1 MTEWKKMR
9 KPISALLLI
18 VGVALIVVG
27 VGSATWW
34 KPSTT
39 IVATTEAE
47 SESGIIVTDP
57 GVLEMVNDTVTVV
70 ARAPGTNV
78 EMVVA
83 SSSTANIWLGDDPH
97 VRVTGLTNWETLS
110 TEVPENDAA
119 PEDDI
124 SVQGSDLFSPENFL
138 TGDGAAEMHFVVPQ
152 GDWSLIAVGEDGTTP
167 QLTITWEREVDTP
180 HAIPLIILGIVIF
193 AAGSALFLFDTQ
205 VRSIAKKRAE
215 SIQRTERRDRADA
228 TETTVIPAI
237 KVDGTEPVAP
247 ERDTVREAS
256 GGSYGAGI
264 LPASPRAEEFR
275 AAELETEEPV
285 NEPVIEPVNEDET
298 ASDSDGESE
307 VAGNAEAAPHADSN
321 ETDELDESGDRDRDH
336 VAEAELSGESDQAE
350 ELAGAETQVDDKDES
365 GESSDQA
372 ELVADE
378 SGDADA
384 VTEEA
389 VSNESDLDDN
399 SDESDSVQDAEDH
412 AGADPNEVLSEI
424 SSSSHVESVESE
436 VEESG
441 ASDSEQDDAQGST
454 DESDN
459 DDERRA
465 TSAQWRE
472 LWGFGPKE

>member
-124 SVQGSDLFSPENFL
+124 SVQGSDLFSPDNFL
-138 TGDGAAEMHFVVPQ
+138 TGDGAAEMHFVVPE

-167 QLTITWEREVDTP
+167 QLTITWERDVDTP

-285 NEPVIEPVNEDET
+285 IEPVNEDET

-321 ETDELDESGDRDRDH
+321 ETDELDESGDRDR

-350 ELAGAETQVDDKDES
+350 ELAEAETQVDDKDES
-365 GESSDQA
+365 GESFDQA
-372 ELVADE
+372 ESVADE

-384 VTEEA
+384 DTAEA

-399 SDESDSVQDAEDH
+399 SDESDSVQDAENH
-412 AGADPNEVLSEI
+412 AGADPNEVLSEN
-424 SSSSHVESVESE
+424 SPSSHVESVDSE

-441 ASDSEQDDAQGST
+441 ASDSEQHDAQRST

>member
-124 SVQGSDLFSPENFL
+124 SVQGSDLFSPDNFL
-138 TGDGAAEMHFVVPQ
+138 TGDGAAEMHFVVPE

-247 ERDTVREAS
+247 ERDTVRETS

-275 AAELETEEPV
+275 AAELETE
-285 NEPVIEPVNEDET
+285 EPVIEPVNEDET

-321 ETDELDESGDRDRDH
+321 ETDELDESGDRDR

-365 GESSDQA
+365 GESFDQA
-372 ELVADE
+372 ESVADE

-384 VTEEA
+384 DTEEA

-399 SDESDSVQDAEDH
+399 SDESDSVQDAENH
-412 AGADPNEVLSEI
+412 AGADPNEVLSEN
-424 SSSSHVESVESE
+424 SPSSHVESVDSE

-441 ASDSEQDDAQGST
+441 ASDSEQHDAQRST

>member
-124 SVQGSDLFSPENFL
+124 SVQGSDLFSPDNFL
-138 TGDGAAEMHFVVPQ
+138 TGDGAAEMHFVVPE

-167 QLTITWEREVDTP
+167 QLTITWERDVDTP

-247 ERDTVREAS
+247 ERDTVRETS

-275 AAELETEEPV
+275 AAELETE
-285 NEPVIEPVNEDET
+285 EPVIEPVNEDET

-321 ETDELDESGDRDRDH
+321 ETDELDESGDRDR

-365 GESSDQA
+365 GESFDQA
-372 ELVADE
+372 ESVADE

-384 VTEEA
+384 DTEEA

-399 SDESDSVQDAEDH
+399 SDESDSVQDAENH
-412 AGADPNEVLSEI
+412 AGADPNEVLSEN
-424 SSSSHVESVESE
+424 SPSSHVESVDSE

-441 ASDSEQDDAQGST
+441 ASDSEQHDAQRST

>member
-138 TGDGAAEMHFVVPQ
+138 TGDGAAEMHFVVPE

-180 HAIPLIILGIVIF
+180 HAIPLY
-193 AAGSALFLFDTQ
+193 D
-205 VRSIAKKRAE
+205 
-215 SIQRTERRDRADA
+215 
-228 TETTVIPAI
+228 
-237 KVDGTEPVAP
+237 
-247 ERDTVREAS
+247 
-256 GGSYGAGI
+256 
-264 LPASPRAEEFR
+264 PRYR
-275 AAELETEEPV
+275 YPCR
-285 NEPVIEPVNEDET
+285 
-298 ASDSDGESE
+298 G
-307 VAGNAEAAPHADSN
+307 
-321 ETDELDESGDRDRDH
+321 
-336 VAEAELSGESDQAE
+336 
-350 ELAGAETQVDDKDES
+350 
-365 GESSDQA
+365 
-372 ELVADE
+372 
-378 SGDADA
+378 
-384 VTEEA
+384 
-389 VSNESDLDDN
+389 
-399 SDESDSVQDAEDH
+399 
-412 AGADPNEVLSEI
+412 
-424 SSSSHVESVESE
+424 
-436 VEESG
+436 
-441 ASDSEQDDAQGST
+441 
-454 DESDN
+454 
-459 DDERRA
+459 
-465 TSAQWRE
+465 
-472 LWGFGPKE
+472 

>member
-70 ARAPGTNV
+70 ARAPGANV

-138 TGDGAAEMHFVVPQ
+138 TGDGAAEMHFVVPE

-167 QLTITWEREVDTP
+167 QLTITWERDVDTP

-247 ERDTVREAS
+247 ERDTVRETS

-275 AAELETEEPV
+275 AAELETE
-285 NEPVIEPVNEDET
+285 EPVIEPVNEDET

-321 ETDELDESGDRDRDH
+321 ETDELDESGDRDR

-350 ELAGAETQVDDKDES
+350 ELSEAETQVDDKDES
-365 GESSDQA
+365 GESFDQA
-372 ELVADE
+372 ESVADE

-384 VTEEA
+384 DTEEA

-399 SDESDSVQDAEDH
+399 SDESDSAQDAENH
-412 AGADPNEVLSEI
+412 AGADPNEVLSEN
-424 SSSSHVESVESE
+424 SSSSHVESVDSE

-441 ASDSEQDDAQGST
+441 ASDSEQNDAQRST

>member
-124 SVQGSDLFSPENFL
+124 SVQGSDLFSPDNFL
-138 TGDGAAEMHFVVPQ
+138 TGDGAAEMHFVVPE

-247 ERDTVREAS
+247 ERDTVRETS

-275 AAELETEEPV
+275 AAELESEEPE
-285 NEPVIEPVNEDET
+285 NEPVNEDET

-321 ETDELDESGDRDRDH
+321 ETDELDESGDRDR

-365 GESSDQA
+365 GESFDQA
-372 ELVADE
+372 ESVADE

-384 VTEEA
+384 DTEEA

-399 SDESDSVQDAEDH
+399 SDESDSVQDAENH
-412 AGADPNEVLSEI
+412 AGADPNEVLSEN
-424 SSSSHVESVESE
+424 SPSSHVESVDSE

-441 ASDSEQDDAQGST
+441 ASDSEQHDAQSQT

>member
-124 SVQGSDLFSPENFL
+124 SVQGSDLFSPDNFL
-138 TGDGAAEMHFVVPQ
+138 TGDGAAEMHFVVPE

-285 NEPVIEPVNEDET
+285 IEPVNEDET

-321 ETDELDESGDRDRDH
+321 ETDELDESGDRDR

-365 GESSDQA
+365 GESFDQA
-372 ELVADE
+372 ESVADE

-384 VTEEA
+384 DTEEA

-399 SDESDSVQDAEDH
+399 SDESDSVQDAENH
-412 AGADPNEVLSEI
+412 AGADPNEVLSEN
-424 SSSSHVESVESE
+424 SPSSHVESVDSE

-441 ASDSEQDDAQGST
+441 VSDSEQHDAQRST

>member
-124 SVQGSDLFSPENFL
+124 SVQGSDLFSPDNFL
-138 TGDGAAEMHFVVPQ
+138 TGDGAAEMHFVVPE

-167 QLTITWEREVDTP
+167 QLTITWERDVDTP

-285 NEPVIEPVNEDET
+285 IEPVNEDET

-321 ETDELDESGDRDRDH
+321 ETDELDESGDRDR

-350 ELAGAETQVDDKDES
+350 ELAEAETQVDDKDES
-365 GESSDQA
+365 GESFDQA
-372 ELVADE
+372 ESVADE

-384 VTEEA
+384 DTEEA

-399 SDESDSVQDAEDH
+399 SDESDSVQDAENH
-412 AGADPNEVLSEI
+412 AGADPNEVLSEN
-424 SSSSHVESVESE
+424 SPSSHVESVDSE

-441 ASDSEQDDAQGST
+441 ASDSEQHDAQRST

>member
-124 SVQGSDLFSPENFL
+124 SVQGSDLFSPDNFL
-138 TGDGAAEMHFVVPQ
+138 TGDGAAEMHFVVPE

-285 NEPVIEPVNEDET
+285 IEPVNEDET

-321 ETDELDESGDRDRDH
+321 ETDELDESGDRDR

-350 ELAGAETQVDDKDES
+350 ELAEAETQVDDKDES
-365 GESSDQA
+365 GESFDQA
-372 ELVADE
+372 ESVADE

-384 VTEEA
+384 DTEEA

-399 SDESDSVQDAEDH
+399 SDESDSVQDAENH
-412 AGADPNEVLSEI
+412 AGADPNEVLSEN
-424 SSSSHVESVESE
+424 SPSSHVESVDSE

-441 ASDSEQDDAQGST
+441 ASDSEQHDAQRST

>member
-57 GVLEMVNDTVTVV
+57 GVLEMVNDTVTVA

-124 SVQGSDLFSPENFL
+124 SVQGSDLFSPDNFL
-138 TGDGAAEMHFVVPQ
+138 TGDGAAEMHFVVPE
-152 GDWSLIAVGEDGTTP
+152 GDWSLIAVGQDGTTP
-167 QLTITWEREVDTP
+167 QLTITWERDVDTP

-285 NEPVIEPVNEDET
+285 IEPVNEDET

-321 ETDELDESGDRDRDH
+321 ETDELDESGDRDR

-350 ELAGAETQVDDKDES
+350 ELAEAETQVDDKDES
-365 GESSDQA
+365 GESFDQA
-372 ELVADE
+372 ESVADE

-384 VTEEA
+384 DTEEA

-399 SDESDSVQDAEDH
+399 SDESDSAQDAENH
-412 AGADPNEVLSEI
+412 AGADPNEVLSEN
-424 SSSSHVESVESE
+424 SPSSHVESVDSE

-441 ASDSEQDDAQGST
+441 ASDSEQHDAQRST

>member
-124 SVQGSDLFSPENFL
+124 SVQGSDLFSPDNFL
-138 TGDGAAEMHFVVPQ
+138 TGDGAAEMHFVVPE

-247 ERDTVREAS
+247 ERDTVRETS

-275 AAELETEEPV
+275 AAELETE
-285 NEPVIEPVNEDET
+285 EPVIEPVNEDET

-321 ETDELDESGDRDRDH
+321 ETDELDESGDRDR

-350 ELAGAETQVDDKDES
+350 ELAEAETQVDDKDES
-365 GESSDQA
+365 GESFDQA
-372 ELVADE
+372 ESVADE

-384 VTEEA
+384 DTEEA

-399 SDESDSVQDAEDH
+399 SDESDSVQDAENH
-412 AGADPNEVLSEI
+412 AGADPNEVLSEN
-424 SSSSHVESVESE
+424 SPSSHVESVDSE

-441 ASDSEQDDAQGST
+441 ASDSEQHDAQRST

>member
-124 SVQGSDLFSPENFL
+124 SVQGSDLFSPDNFL
-138 TGDGAAEMHFVVPQ
+138 TGDGAAEMHFVVPE

-167 QLTITWEREVDTP
+167 QLTITWERDVDTP

-247 ERDTVREAS
+247 ERDTVRETS

-275 AAELETEEPV
+275 AAELETE
-285 NEPVIEPVNEDET
+285 EPVIEPVNEDET

-321 ETDELDESGDRDRDH
+321 ETDELDESGDRDR

-350 ELAGAETQVDDKDES
+350 ELAEAETQVDDKDES
-365 GESSDQA
+365 GASFDQA
-372 ELVADE
+372 ESVADE

-384 VTEEA
+384 DTEEA

-399 SDESDSVQDAEDH
+399 SDESDSVQDAENH
-412 AGADPNEVLSEI
+412 AGADPNEVLSEN
-424 SSSSHVESVESE
+424 SPSSHVESVDSE

-441 ASDSEQDDAQGST
+441 ASDSEQHDAQRST